1 MPLTDS
7 EERQRRGL
15 AKYGRNAAG
24 KLIRAAA
31 FRECD
36 YMPEGAL
43 KEFDTDKDALA
54 SEEERYKDGTGY
66 RVNKAVGV
74 GEGGSARRRRGR

>member
-1 MPLTDS
+1 MPLSDS
-7 EERQRRGL
+7 EKRQRRGL
-15 AKYGRNAAG
+15 AKHGRNAAG

-43 KEFDTDKDALA
+43 KDFDTGDALA
-54 SEEERYKDGTGY
+54 VEEERYKDGTGY
-66 RVNKAVGV
+66 RVKKAVGV
-74 GEGGSARRRRGR
+74 GEGGSARRAN